1 MGAGWAPAPPQ
12 PFSGTKKKFF
22 AHRIGVDEK
31 QQHMTK
37 ERAHAAKSDAPH
49 SDSSMYFFL

>member
-1 MGAGWAPAPPQ
+1 MGVGWAPVPPQ

-22 AHRIGVDEK
+22 VHKIGVDEK